1 MSWFLPHLCYTD
13 HCHTVTIFTAIYP
26 DLLNLDA
33 LYHFLLLT
41 DAATRLHVSS
51 HCTLAHI
58 VTTFKHR
65 HASQENTPEIPQDRK
80 TQVRILSKGL
90 GMSLLFFF
98 PYHLGPLCWFSAGR
112 NFLGVIRIWSTCYL
126 SKNRRLTFSPS
137 PKRHFFFSS
146 LRKQQPFYFPQTLH
160 LQLALKSK
168 HFQLN
173 ISVFCLFFFWFPK
186 KLIYFP
192 YHESLSWPVG
202 QLNSSVH

>member
-26 DLLNLDA
+26 GLLNLDA

-41 DAATRLHVSS
+41 DATTCLHVSS

-58 VTTFKHR
+58 VTTFKHT
-65 HASQENTPEIPQDRK
+65 HASQENTPEIPQDRR

-137 PKRHFFFSS
+137 PKRHFFF
-146 LRKQQPFYFPQTLH
+146 H
-160 LQLALKSK
+160 LSENNS
-168 HFQLN
+168 HFISHRHYIFNWHLN
-173 ISVFCLFFFWFPK
+173 QNIFNLIFQFFVCFFFGFQK
-186 KLIYFP
+186 
-192 YHESLSWPVG
+192 
-202 QLNSSVH
+202 N